1 MKLPI
6 HTGMPVIIENS
17 SVIII
22 TVTTTQGILSC
33 NDAPLKELI
42 LQTKFVK
49 YCQTINFDASKIFL
63 CAPFVFSKYI
73 VTNFE
78 ILKKMKRNE
87 RVLFYIA
94 LSRTLVSKLMIS

>member
-22 TVTTTQGILSC
+22 TVTTTQGYRAL
-33 NDAPLKELI
+33 LKELI

-49 YCQTINFDASKIFL
+49 YCQTINFDALKIFL
-63 CAPFVFSKYI
+63 CAPFVFSKYT